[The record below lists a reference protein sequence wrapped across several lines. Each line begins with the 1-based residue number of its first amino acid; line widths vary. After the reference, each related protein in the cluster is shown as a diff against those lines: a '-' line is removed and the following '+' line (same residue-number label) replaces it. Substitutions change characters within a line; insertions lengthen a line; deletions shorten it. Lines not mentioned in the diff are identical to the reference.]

1 MIPPVGALVVVGSA
15 PWGRLPPHRDPD
27 AMNFRETTGRGLPV
41 VTVVN
46 ETYDR
51 DGHTVTSPLRTR
63 IEGTEGQRIRVTT
76 DATNIAVS
84 TFHEAITADVD
95 VTHGILEGDV
105 PAGRSVE
112 EGSYSVPQ
120 DRIGDMTVRDNEGG
134 VGIATLVL
142 AEP

>member
-1 MIPPVGALVVVGSA
+1 MIPPVGELVVVGSA

-27 AMNFRETTGRGLPV
+27 AMNFRETARRGLPV

-51 DGHTVTSPLRTR
+51 DGHTVTSTLRTQIDR
-63 IEGTEGQRIRVTT
+63 TEGQRIRVTI

-84 TFHEAITADVD
+84 TFQEAITADVD
-95 VTHGILEGDV
+95 VTHRILEDDV

-112 EGSYSVPQ
+112 EGSYSVPPDQ
-120 DRIGDMTVRDNEGG
+120 IVDRTVRDDDGG

-142 AEP
+142 AEL